1 MNYGNALLH
10 LCMKGVA
17 LMQNNTVRTWM
28 TPTPITVGPDDTV
41 MDAYKLMKLH
51 HIRRLP
57 VLDRKKLVGVI
68 TITDVRGVAPMGAL
82 PILEQNDL
90 VAQTKITRVMTPSP
104 ITISPEESLG
114 EAARLMMKHKIS
126 GLPVLEEDQ
135 LIGVIS
141 EADIFRLVIAENW
154 ISSIRTSSGPDG
166 EDNIKL
172 RNGQSINVRP
182 IRPDDAPGLQAS
194 FAEMSPETIYDRFMG
209 YKKVLP
215 DPEARYLASL
225 DYDSHMALVAVTQEN
240 NIVGVA
246 RYHVLDDEPDCAE
259 FAIVIN
265 DNYQRQGLGS
275 FLMMRLMEY
284 AKMHGVHTFLGLAH
298 SENYRLLR
306 FVQRSGLPI
315 ERKLKGGLWEIR
327 VQLEGI
333 AFPEAEKF
341 TLHNMENHHEHQ
353 HS

>member
-1 MNYGNALLH
+1 MYD
-10 LCMKGVA
+10 
-17 LMQNNTVRTWM
+17 NNIRIWM
-28 TPTPITVGPDDTV
+28 TPSPLTIGPEDIV
-41 MDAYKLMKLH
+41 REAYEKMKRH

-57 VLDRKKLVGVI
+57 VLDGEKLVGVI
-68 TITDVRGVAPMGAL
+68 SITDVRSLAPLGAL
-82 PILEQNDL
+82 PLFEQNGL
-90 VAQTKITRVMTPSP
+90 VNHTRVARVMTSNP
-104 ITISPEESLG
+104 ITIVPDENVG

-154 ISSIRTSSGPDG
+154 ISSTRTSSGPDG
-166 EDNIKL
+166 EDTIKL

-215 DPEARYLASL
+215 DQEARFLTSL

-246 RYHVLDDEPDCAE
+246 RYHVLEDEPDCAE
-259 FAIVIN
+259 FAVVIN

-284 AKMHGVHTFLGLAH
+284 AKMHRVHTFLGFAH

-306 FVQRSGLPI
+306 FIQRSGLPI

-341 TLHNMENHHEHQ
+341 ALYNMDKHNEHQ